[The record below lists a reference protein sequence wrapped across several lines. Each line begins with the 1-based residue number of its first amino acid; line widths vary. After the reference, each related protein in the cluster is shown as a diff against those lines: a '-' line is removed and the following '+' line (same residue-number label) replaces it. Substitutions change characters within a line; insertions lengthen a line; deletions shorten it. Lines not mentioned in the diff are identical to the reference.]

1 MKVMHV
7 CLLIENEGM
16 NKLNVKIQ
24 MYVRHV
30 TTTDITMVTIMM
42 IMFYSNSNRNSINN
56 NIIINSIFSFKY

>member
-42 IMFYSNSNRNSINN
+42 IMFYSNSNRHS
-56 NIIINSIFSFKY
+56 

>member
-24 MYVRHV
+24 MYGRHISA
-30 TTTDITMVTIMM
+30 TDITILWLLL
-42 IMFYSNSNRNSINN
+42 
-56 NIIINSIFSFKY
+56 

>member
-24 MYVRHV
+24 MYGRHI
-30 TTTDITMVTIMM
+30 TATDITMVTIMM
-42 IMFYSNSNRNSINN
+42 IMFYSNSNRHSINN
-56 NIIINSIFSFKY
+56 I